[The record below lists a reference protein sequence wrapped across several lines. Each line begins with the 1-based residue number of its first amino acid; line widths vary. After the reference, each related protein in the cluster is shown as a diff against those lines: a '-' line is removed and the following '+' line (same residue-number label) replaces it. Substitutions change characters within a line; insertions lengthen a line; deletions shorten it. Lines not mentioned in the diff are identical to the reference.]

1 MNPVISPISFSFQET
16 HQFRVTVIDNEPWFC
31 LKDICSVL
39 DIKNISQLSAQL
51 DQKGICKTYTPTN
64 GGNQH
69 LVYVSERNLYR
80 AIFRSNKPEA
90 RQFQD
95 WVYDEVLPSIRK
107 TGKYEVAPAKPK
119 PRALPRK
126 LAKDNISRMPFINLH
141 SETPHWAIP
150 SVGGYF
156 RGYEVGEAMAYLFLK
171 FLNEN
176 RVPAEVGFKYY
187 TDIMFSLFHRYEL
200 EGGHAAEVE
209 RSEAEGFTSIRGQL
223 AGFMN
228 TTSKWLIVAANGMDN
243 EARRF
248 TEAQLLEKTNAALGS
263 GVKALQF
270 RA

>member
-1 MNPVISPISFSFQET
+1 MEGN
-16 HQFRVTVIDNEPWFC
+16 D
-31 LKDICSVL
+31 LKDFKRKVTNSDLVHVASNVRHLILWTERGAARHAKMLETDQAWEVFERLEEFYFSKKESSV
-39 DIKNISQLSAQL
+39 IVQHERIS
-51 DQKGICKTYTPTN
+51 IPT
-64 GGNQH
+64 
-69 LVYVSERNLYR
+69 
-80 AIFRSNKPEA
+80 
-90 RQFQD
+90 
-95 WVYDEVLPSIRK
+95 
-107 TGKYEVAPAKPK
+107 K

-209 RSEAEGFTSIRGQL
+209 RSETEGFTSIRGQL

-270 RA
+270 RV